1 MIVVDTSALV
11 DLLLETPPNA
21 SLVGRLGNVTEMYV
35 PHLIDVEFLS
45 VVRRL
50 EGRGFLTVEQ
60 AELSL
65 RKLGQ
70 LPLHR
75 YPHGSLSNRVWQLRH
90 SLTAYDGQYV
100 ALAEILGLPLIT
112 CDLKMSNAHGHQ
124 AVIESFA
131 R

>member
-11 DLLLETPPNA
+11 DLLLETPPNE
-21 SLVGRLGNVTEMYV
+21 SLIGRLSDVTEMHV

-50 EGRGFLTVEQ
+50 EGRGSLTVEQ

-75 YPHGSLSNRVWQLRH
+75 YPHPSLSNRVWQLRH

-100 ALAEILGLPLIT
+100 ALAEILGLPLVT
-112 CDLKMSNAHGHQ
+112 SDLKMSNTHAHH